1 MKYCSSSNVATLD
14 QSSNCVHLTDCIL
27 QDKVSSGS
35 SSVTST
41 VGGQLKPGGHRPV
54 NDGHDHGPHGLPH
67 GHTRGIGEGPT
78 FYVNTYTYFKVTLFK
93 YKIQFIKLI
102 AFSS

>member
-1 MKYCSSSNVATLD
+1 MKYCSSRNVVTLD
-14 QSSNCVHLTDCIL
+14 QILASSNCVHLTDCIL

-41 VGGQLKPGGHRPV
+41 VGGQLGPGGHRPV
-54 NDGHDHGPHGLPH
+54 NDEHGHGPHGHPH
-67 GHTRGIGEGPT
+67 GHTRGEGLT
-78 FYVNTYTYFKVTLFK
+78 FNVNTYFKVTPFK